1 MNWIYQDPNNHNF
14 GMTSTSL
21 LIEVRPTA
29 ISSFWR
35 VFETCTPTLWIPV
48 NYGGLEN
55 VVINLEI
62 RCLVAGLPVSFWVNF
77 WDLISISRCKVLL
90 QRVLIYC
97 IVCSD
102 LSFPCMETCKG
113 AGIPPLVCSYMEL
126 SWMVDLMCAASGL
139 TFDDSKKQK
148 QYETISFSSIRS
160 EVEEIKV

>member
-55 VVINLEI
+55 VLINLKV

-77 WDLISISRCKVLL
+77 WDSISISGCKVLL
-90 QRVLIYC
+90 QHVLIYC

-113 AGIPPLVCSYMEL
+113 AGIPPLVCSL
-126 SWMVDLMCAASGL
+126 HGIVLNGGSHVCSFRIDIWW
-139 TFDDSKKQK
+139 Q
-148 QYETISFSSIRS
+148 QETEAIWDHI
-160 EVEEIKV
+160 I